1 MISLIVLYAQR
12 AASEQGHEAEDLQ
25 LLEQQ
30 SEADREL
37 AHAMQT
43 GANNLAELF
52 AASIAVPAVLAPAAG
67 EGGVGFSVAAD
78 AGASDRVGGG
88 FGPSA
93 PAATIAPAPL
103 ASAASAAAAAPPLA
117 TTAAAAAAPATSST
131 WASPPTP
138 SGLPFAGSYVAS
150 GVLSSYVS
158 SRVLSVCVLSR
169 VLSSPG
175 QLTRKANP
183 FPTRT
188 HAHKLYLSLPHA
200 PTDAFHPALFV
211 LFFESLGG
219 MLNAGLARALSHT
232 HALTHRG
239 TNASLPASPRGSRGA
254 IAASGGRGARN
265 GHVRR
270 VRAEPYPRRSV
281 EV

>member
-1 MISLIVLYAQR
+1 MNKPPSWVRVRLITYPVVTATRVNAFL
-12 AASEQGHEAEDLQ
+12 DLQ
-25 LLEQQ
+25 VERGSQDLIEK
-30 SEADREL
+30 DRPSHNDHEP
-37 AHAMQT
+37 HARHR
-43 GANNLAELF
+43 F
-52 AASIAVPAVLAPAAG
+52 
-67 EGGVGFSVAAD
+67 
-78 AGASDRVGGG
+78 
-88 FGPSA
+88 
-93 PAATIAPAPL
+93 
-103 ASAASAAAAAPPLA
+103 
-117 TTAAAAAAPATSST
+117 AAAPATSST